1 MPTFLPRFRRL
12 LMWTRD
18 EWYQTPLRYAVGIL
32 LLVLIGGAFFYH
44 RVEGWSLFDSLYF
57 SVITLA
63 TVGYGD
69 FSPQTDAGKLFT
81 MAYVFV
87 GIGLFVGVATAIA
100 QRYSKPHPRQ
110 HKNDGNVNSDK

>member
-1 MPTFLPRFRRL
+1 MRVFFPRLRRL
-12 LMWTRD
+12 LNWIRD
-18 EWYQTPLRYAVGIL
+18 EWYKTPLRYAVGIL
-32 LLVLIGGAFFYH
+32 ILVLAGGAFFYH

-57 SVITLA
+57 CVITLA

-69 FSPQTDAGKLFT
+69 YSPKTDVGKLFT

-100 QRYSKPHPRQ
+100 QRYDQPHHKQ
-110 HKNDGNVNSDK
+110 HKADDGHEKGK

>member
-1 MPTFLPRFRRL
+1 MRVFLPRLRRL
-12 LMWTRD
+12 LKWIRN
-18 EWYQTPLRYAVGIL
+18 EWYKTPLRYAVGIL
-32 LLVLIGGAFFYH
+32 ILVLIGGALFYS
-44 RVEGWSLFDSLYF
+44 RVEGWSFLDSLYF

-69 FSPQTDAGKLFT
+69 FAPKTDTGKIFT

-100 QRYSKPHPRQ
+100 QRYDQPHHKPH
-110 HKNDGNVNSDK
+110 KADDGHEKDK

>member
-1 MPTFLPRFRRL
+1 MPTFLPRLRCL
-12 LMWTRD
+12 INWVRD
-18 EWYQTPLRYAVGIL
+18 EWYKTPLRYAVGIL
-32 LLVLIGGAFFYH
+32 ILVLIGGMFFYH

-69 FSPQTDAGKLFT
+69 FSPQTDLGKLFT
-81 MAYVFV
+81 MGYVFV

-100 QRYSKPHPRQ
+100 QRYSQPHHKPP
-110 HKNDGNVNSDK
+110 KDDEDKKKK